1 MSSALSAPK
10 RLGLAVVVLSINEVS
25 HIDEVIR
32 RCRTGALK
40 GNAIEKPIRKCSQDI
55 MTQTERRH

>member
-1 MSSALSAPK
+1 MSRARNVLK

-25 HIDEVIR
+25 HIVEVIR

-40 GNAIEKPIRKCSQDI
+40 GNAIEKLIRKCSQDI